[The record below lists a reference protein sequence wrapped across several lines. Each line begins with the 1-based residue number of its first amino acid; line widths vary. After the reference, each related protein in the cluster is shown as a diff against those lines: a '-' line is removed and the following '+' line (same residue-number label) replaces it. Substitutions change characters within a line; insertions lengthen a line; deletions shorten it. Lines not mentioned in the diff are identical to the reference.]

1 MIMMYVMNLEL
12 MKISAEYY
20 QYKTNNFETIW
31 PMILYL
37 FNHWVRYQVKLLEAA
52 KDKPLFGPDE
62 YMQPMDVAK
71 QARLAELT
79 H

>member
-1 MIMMYVMNLEL
+1 MIMIYVMNLEL

-52 KDKPLFGPDE
+52 KD
-62 YMQPMDVAK
+62 
-71 QARLAELT
+71 
-79 H
+79 